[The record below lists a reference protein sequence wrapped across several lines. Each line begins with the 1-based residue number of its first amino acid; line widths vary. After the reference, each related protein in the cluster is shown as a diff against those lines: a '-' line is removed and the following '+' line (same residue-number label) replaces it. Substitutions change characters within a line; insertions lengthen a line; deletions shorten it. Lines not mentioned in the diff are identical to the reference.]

1 MSLCKQQIGVMLLM
15 SRLHYSYTVL
25 ILLPLIRV
33 AKPRL
38 KVHVNACQ
46 MRAVHAPDTAFPGL
60 RDRSDSKVSQ
70 RWASLA
76 HSWHELGLP
85 SAGDAR

>member
-1 MSLCKQQIGVMLLM
+1 MSLCKQRI
-15 SRLHYSYTVL
+15 
-25 ILLPLIRV
+25 IFLPLIRV

-46 MRAVHAPDTAFPGL
+46 MRAVHAPDTVFPGL
-60 RDRSDSKVSQ
+60 RDRSDSKAAQ

-76 HSWHELGLP
+76 HSWHGFGLP
-85 SAGDAR
+85 SARDAR